1 MFRISIYT
9 IILACCFSACT
20 SDVAKSFEPKS
31 SALGKMN
38 EIVVI
43 ADQDDWEGAIGDT
56 FRYYFASAY
65 PILPAPEPLF
75 DLRHFT
81 TDELLESPLR
91 KELRTYAFLADLSD
105 EESSTTKMVKRDL
118 GEVRFKEAA
127 VYKKINTIIGKNKW
141 ARGQQLFYFFGTDEA
156 TTAASISE
164 HFAVAAKRI
173 NNHDYKQLKS
183 TLYSK
188 GLNLGHAADL
198 KDQFGINVDIPVDFR
213 LAKKEDNLR
222 WLRMDTD
229 KETVNLV
236 FQKFA
241 YNDKNQLSKAHLMK
255 LRNEFGK
262 EYVTTDV
269 KGAYMV
275 INDEDLPVFEYVT
288 KIDDQYTLEIRGV
301 WETENDFFG
310 GPFISYLILNESKNE
325 LIYVDAFVYAPGED
339 KRDLMMQMDLAAK
352 SISFNNKVQ

>member
-1 MFRISIYT
+1 MFKISLYT
-9 IILACCFSACT
+9 FCLACLFSACT

-81 TDELLESPLR
+81 TEELLESPLR
-91 KELRTYAFLADLSD
+91 KELRTYAFIADLSD
-105 EESSTTKMVKRDL
+105 ETSSTTKMVKRDL
-118 GEVRFKEAA
+118 GELRFKEAA

-156 TTAASISE
+156 SIAASVSE
-164 HFAVAAKRI
+164 HFSTAARRI

-188 GLNLGHAADL
+188 GLNLGHASDL
-198 KDQFGINVDIPVDFR
+198 KASFGINVDIPVDFR
-213 LAKKEDNLR
+213 LAKQEDNLT
-222 WLRMDTD
+222 WLRMDNE
-229 KETVNLV
+229 KATVNLV
-236 FQKFA
+236 FQKLA
-241 YNDKNQLSKAHLMK
+241 YHDKNQLSKEYLMK

-275 INDEDLPVFEYVT
+275 INDEDLPVFEYFT
-288 KIDDQYTLEIRGV
+288 NIDDQYTIELRGI
-301 WETENDFFG
+301 WETEKDFFG
-310 GPFISYLILNESKNE
+310 GPFITYLILNEAKNE
-325 LIYVDAFVYAPGED
+325 LLYVDAFVYAPGEE
-339 KRDLMMQMDLAAK
+339 KRDYMMQMDLLAK
-352 SISFNNKVQ
+352 SITFNNKVQ